1 MYVQTKQ
8 EILNFIREGTR
19 TFHPSKM
26 EQFSANGIGKKKSI
40 SRTLVSQYLNELFK
54 EGLLVKINSRP
65 VYFLHKEMLELRY
78 EIKLSRQIYFSMDE
92 LMEELLQTQFQ
103 MMDFGK
109 AIGEFS
115 SLSYCVEQCKAAV
128 SYPPCGLPLLLT
140 GESGTGKSYFARLTY
155 EYALNNGLLS
165 KDRPFYVL
173 DCSEYTKDPERLR
186 ITLFG
191 KKQEGEVS
199 YGLMEKAEGSILF
212 FDEAHNLTPECQE
225 QLFTYLDEGRFYRS
239 GDKENWITS
248 QVRLIFATMKKPE
261 DVFLRTFL
269 RRIPVT
275 VHLPI
280 LSERSYNEREELMV
294 RFFKRESKKVGRE
307 IQISRRVLHVLMNH
321 MYQGNI
327 GEMEQI
333 IQTACSEAWLN
344 RRESEK
350 LTVMLYHLPEQV
362 LERMRAESESMRG
375 EEDQVTLSISSF
387 ERDTSTDRIATMF
400 DELLD
405 TAARYA
411 SSELPFEEFMEEGM
425 KSIQA
430 YYDYLAFGK
439 QYLHA
444 KVRAVQS
451 VLTELFEGVSER
463 YSVILPA
470 NCSFVLARSIFAMSQ
485 DGFAI
490 EQWEQERKEELLDT
504 LSFLNGEIFR
514 ENLIASELLQAVR
527 ENLDLRLYKINQI
540 FLAIN
545 IAYYNRKIQFNDTAG
560 IIISH
565 GYSTASS
572 IADTANKL
580 LGSAVFY
587 AMDMPL
593 EMGTEEIAAKLKKHV
608 ESHRM
613 YKNIILL
620 VDMGSLEE
628 IGEKL
633 GSIEGIHVGI
643 INNVSTQ
650 VALEAGSQ
658 ILNHAGMEELL
669 EHVCRDIKLDC
680 KIINTQ
686 RREPAILFTSEM
698 GIHAA
703 ERMLSLFGTSLSGHG
718 KIQLVLCDFSSLLQN
733 QEQHE
738 WFEKYKVLCV
748 IGTMNPGIEQI
759 PFFPLDALISGE
771 KSGALGR
778 ALVPYLTEKET
789 DALSETLLKNFS
801 LQNVVQNLTILD
813 ADMLLEYVIKAVK
826 KLQSLLGKNFTN
838 RTLTGFY
845 VHISCMVERLVTK
858 TLIED
863 GDDMEFIAGHMEF
876 IQKTKSAFQE
886 IERHYRIQI
895 PLSEIEFLY
904 EYIEYEEK
912 TENR

>member
-8 EILNFIREGTR
+8 EILDDIRDGTKD
-19 TFHPSKM
+19 FHPSKM
-26 EQFSANGIGKKKSI
+26 ERFSANGIGKRKNI

-65 VYFLHKEMLELRY
+65 VYFLHKEVLELQY
-78 EIKLSRQIYFSMDE
+78 EIKLSRQIYFSIDE
-92 LMEELLQTQFQ
+92 MMEELLQTQFQ
-103 MMDFGK
+103 MLDFGK

-128 SYPPCGLPLLLT
+128 SYPPSGLPVLLT

-155 EYALNNGLLS
+155 EYAVNNGLIAKNS
-165 KDRPFYVL
+165 SFYTL
-173 DCSEYTKDPERLR
+173 DCSEYAKEPEKLR
-186 ITLFG
+186 SVLFG
-191 KKQEGEVS
+191 EVRLGEIVP
-199 YGLMEKAEGSILF
+199 GLLVQAEGSILF
-212 FDEAHNLTPECQE
+212 FDVAHSLTPECQE
-225 QLFTYLDEGRFYRS
+225 QLFTYLDEGRFHRN
-239 GDKENWITS
+239 GEKEKWITS
-248 QVRLIFATMKKPE
+248 RVRLLFATMKKPE

-269 RRIPVT
+269 RRIPVI
-275 VHLPI
+275 VHMPS
-280 LSERSYNEREELMV
+280 LSERSWNEKEEFIV
-294 RFFKRESKKVGRE
+294 RFFKRESKKVGKE
-307 IQISRRVLHVLMNH
+307 IQISRRVLNVLLNH
-321 MYQGNI
+321 IYPGNV
-327 GEMEQI
+327 GELDQI
-333 IQTACSEAWLN
+333 IRTACSEAWLN
-344 RRESEK
+344 QKKSEG
-350 LTVMLYHLPEQV
+350 LTVMLYHFPENV
-362 LERMRAESESMRG
+362 LERMKTETETV
-375 EEDQVTLSISSF
+375 EEAQNLISLNSY

-405 TAARYA
+405 AAVRYA
-411 SSELPFEEFMEEGM
+411 SLELPFAEFIEEGM
-425 KSIQA
+425 KSIHS

-439 QYLHA
+439 RYVHS
-444 KVRAVQS
+444 KVRAVQT
-451 VLTELFEGVSER
+451 VLSELFEGISER

-490 EQWEQERKEELLDT
+490 EQWEEERKEDLIYT
-504 LSFLNGEIFR
+504 VSFLNR
-514 ENLIASELLQAVR
+514 EASRESLIASELLRAVQD
-527 ENLDLRLYKINQI
+527 NLDLRFHRINQI
-540 FLAIN
+540 FLTIN
-545 IAYYNRKIQFNDTAG
+545 LVYYNRKIQFNETAG

-593 EMGTEEIAAKLKKHV
+593 EMGTEEIAARLKRHV
-608 ESHRM
+608 ETHRM

-633 GSIEGIHVGI
+633 ESVEGIHVGI

-650 VALEAGSQ
+650 AALETGTQ
-658 ILNHAGMEELL
+658 ILNQSGIEELL
-669 EHVCRDIKLDC
+669 ETVCQNVRLTY

-686 RREPAILFTSEM
+686 KREPAVLFTSEM

-718 KIQLVLCDFSSLLQN
+718 KIQLVLTDFTSLLEK
-733 QEQHE
+733 QERHE
-738 WFEKYKVLCV
+738 WFERYKVLCV
-748 IGTMNPGIEQI
+748 IGTMNPGLAEV

-771 KSGALGR
+771 KGEALGR
-778 ALVPYLTEKET
+778 ALTPYLTEKET
-789 DALSETLLKNFS
+789 QALSETLLKNFS
-801 LQNVVQNLTILD
+801 LQNVVQNLTILN
-813 ADMLLEYVIKAVK
+813 ADTLLEYVIKAVK
-826 KLQSLLGKNFTN
+826 RLQSLLGKNFTN

-858 TLIED
+858 TLT
-863 GDDMEFIAGHMEF
+863 GDVENKDFIREHPEFV
-876 IQKTKSAFQE
+876 QKTRNAFQE
-886 IERHYRIQI
+886 IEGHYRITI
-895 PLSEIEFLY
+895 PISEIEFLY

-912 TENR
+912 SRKE